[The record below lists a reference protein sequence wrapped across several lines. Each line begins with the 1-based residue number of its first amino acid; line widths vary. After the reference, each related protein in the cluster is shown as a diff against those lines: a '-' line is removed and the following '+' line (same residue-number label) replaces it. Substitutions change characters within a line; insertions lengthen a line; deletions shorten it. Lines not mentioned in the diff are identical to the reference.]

1 MEKIELEIVL
11 DDGSVRKAFATIRK
25 EAETTEKEVS
35 ASLGSL
41 ANPIKAMG
49 FNAYIDLA
57 RTALDATASLARGMR
72 DMMLEAEKVRVVNA
86 QFAAIT
92 QQTGIATQ
100 AFNDAIMAS
109 IDGLMDDEDALDLAN
124 QAMIR
129 LGLTA
134 QRLPQIF
141 ELARKASAAGFGD
154 MKANTEAFIYAIQ
167 TGNERALKQQVGLVV
182 DLSAE
187 QKKFAQSL
195 GLTVNQL
202 TEQQRAFVNANAIL
216 SEAELRFGKVD
227 GSIKKFSDSTTRLS
241 VNLAN
246 LKEIGAVA
254 FESVFGGLIQSY
266 IDRFN
271 QSASLTINQ
280 TKEISTS
287 QERAAESAAILR
299 ERIAL
304 LNKEIMS
311 PDLAAGTEMGA
322 DDRMANLTVQLQ
334 AAEAALS
341 NLELK
346 FSATTRSIESDPL
359 AKRISLYQE
368 EAAARAKSNEQRLQ
382 EMDLSEQRAIQFNQA
397 MLGFSQQEN
406 ANRQANLEFIST
418 QNQRQTE
425 LETLYQDQLRQIIEK
440 GINDRRQI
448 EINFSNERGFSQEQ
462 RNQLELAQIEAQ
474 NQAILNAQNNFEMNY
489 AGSWGRL
496 QQKAKAY
503 MADIGNNVKATLV
516 VGITQ
521 SFNAMGAALARGEN
535 AMEAFGKSMLGVLGD
550 IAMQMGQSFI
560 LQGIAYSVNPMTP
573 GVGGPLIAAGVALSI
588 FGGFLKALSGG
599 GGGSQAMAGG
609 GGVGAGSSTTP
620 EAPAFDATAMV
631 GEGATRA
638 PQTVVNFQ
646 VMGDILDSSDT
657 QNRIVALLNDAIDSK
672 GAVVRGMA

>member
-154 MKANTEAFIYAIQ
+154 MRTNVEAFIFAIQ
-167 TGNERALKQQVGLVV
+167 TGNERALKQSVGLVV
-182 DLSAE
+182 DLSNE

-202 TEQQRAFVNANAIL
+202 TEQQKAFVNANAIL
-216 SEAELRFGKVD
+216 SEAETRFGKVD

-271 QSASLTINQ
+271 QSASLTINN
-280 TKEISTS
+280 TKQISMT
-287 QERAAESAAILR
+287 QEKAAESAAMLR

-304 LNKEIMS
+304 LNKEMMA
-311 PDLAAGTEMGA
+311 PDLAAGTEVGA
-322 DDRMANLTVQLQ
+322 DDRMASLTVQLQ
-334 AAEAALS
+334 AAEAALAQ
-341 NLELK
+341 LETR

-368 EAAARAKSNEQRLQ
+368 EASARAKSNEQRMQ
-382 EMDLSEQRAIQFNQA
+382 EMALAEQRAIQFNQA

-406 ANRQANLEFIST
+406 ANRQANLAFIADG
-418 QNQRQTE
+418 NQRQAE
-425 LETLYQDQLRQIIEK
+425 MEILYQDQLKQIVEK

-448 EINFSNERGFSQEQ
+448 EQNFSNERGFSQQE
-462 RNQLELAQIEAQ
+462 RDQLQLAQVEAQ
-474 NQAILNAQNNFEMNY
+474 NQALLNAQLNY
-489 AGSWGRL
+489 QMKSQGAWGTYVQGTKEKL
-496 QQKAKAY
+496 
-503 MADIGNNVKATLV
+503 ADVGNYIKLTLV
-516 VGITQ
+516 QG
-521 SFNAMGAALARGEN
+521 MGTALASLGGALARGED
-535 AMEAFGKSMLGVLGD
+535 AWVAFRNSFLGILGD
-550 IAMQMGQSFI
+550 IAINMGNMFI
-560 LQGIAYSVNPMTP
+560 AMGIANQAIPIFGNIT
-573 GVGGPLIAAGVALSI
+573 GGAAIAAGAALVVLGGLLKA
-588 FGGFLKALSGG
+588 FGGGAGG
-599 GGGSQAMAGG
+599 AATAGG
-609 GGVGAGSSTTP
+609 GGVGASSSTTP

-631 GEGATRA
+631 GEGAVRA